1 MALTRAQIIWTTAYV
16 LSMDHPI
23 SNDIPIILEQEEP
36 EEEEE
41 NESNN

>member
-1 MALTRAQIIWTTAYV
+1 MLTRTQIIWATAYV

-23 SNDIPIILEQEEP
+23 SNDIPVILETEEP

-41 NESNN
+41 NESNS